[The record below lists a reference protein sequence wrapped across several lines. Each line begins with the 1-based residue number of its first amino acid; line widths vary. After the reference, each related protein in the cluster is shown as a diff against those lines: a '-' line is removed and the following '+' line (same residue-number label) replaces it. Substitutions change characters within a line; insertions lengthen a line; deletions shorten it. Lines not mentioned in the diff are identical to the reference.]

1 MIDPIA
7 PARSGKYGAA
17 CDNRP
22 KASAQIMI
30 EQDGSNKTMERGMR
44 IGQGSSRSRTYFVSG
59 QPLSFAAGKA
69 LSPRTVASCL

>member
-7 PARSGKYGAA
+7 HARSGKYEAA

-22 KASAQIMI
+22 RAFTRIMI

-44 IGQGSSRSRTYFVSG
+44 IEQGSSRARTYFVSG